1 MKSKHLTSPDC
12 LPPRRVKLLFPDPF
26 LDSADLAARWEPEN
40 GPIRG
45 QYSGHVT
52 IVDQSEFSIQV
63 TWSITS
69 LATTE
74 FILMESPRPLTWGKF
89 RKCCWVFA
97 PLIDNSSHNNMLLLL
112 TDAWLVTDHPYCCCC
127 CCCAVALGAF
137 QLYQSHNSMSKV
149 QVRIPLITNRR
160 KDRRTDILT
169 PWAPNGAKNHLGCTP
184 VLKPK
189 SSCMNC
195 TKVLSMDSFC
205 SWAI

>member
-1 MKSKHLTSPDC
+1 MTMTSKHLSSPDC

-74 FILMESPRPLTWGKF
+74 FILMESPRPLTWGKL
-89 RKCCWVFA
+89 RNCCWVFA
-97 PLIDNSSHNNMLLLL
+97 PLRDNSSHNNMLLLL
-112 TDAWLVTDHPYCCCC
+112 TDAWLVTDHPHC
-127 CCCAVALGAF
+127 CCCAVALGAY
-137 QLYQSHNSMSKV
+137 QLTKAKFHVQSPNLNYTV
-149 QVRIPLITNRR
+149 PTN
-160 KDRRTDILT
+160 
-169 PWAPNGAKNHLGCTP
+169 PKNTW
-184 VLKPK
+184 
-189 SSCMNC
+189 
-195 TKVLSMDSFC
+195 D
-205 SWAI
+205 